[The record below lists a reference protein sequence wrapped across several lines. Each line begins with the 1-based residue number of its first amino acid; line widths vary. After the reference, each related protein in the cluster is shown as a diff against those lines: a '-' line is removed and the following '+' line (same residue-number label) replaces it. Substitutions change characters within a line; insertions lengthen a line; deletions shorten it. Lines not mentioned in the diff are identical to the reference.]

1 MNLDDSWI
9 EISVSY
15 MRKCSKCNQT
25 ITLIQTGDTIP
36 ENILDE
42 IVNIVHV
49 QNHFD
54 AYTKDFQVEEK
65 LIKIDLQINHIPCE
79 KYCPFSP
86 RKWDS
91 RVWTTIHDTEKWP
104 INTDDYC

>member
-1 MNLDDSWI
+1 MNLDDYWI

-15 MRKCSKCNQT
+15 VRMCPKCKQN
-25 ITLIQTGDTIP
+25 ITLVQTGETIP
-36 ENILDE
+36 EIILDE

-54 AYTKDFQVEEK
+54 AYTKYFQVGEK
-65 LIKIDLQINHIPCE
+65 LIKIDLQIEHELCE

-86 RKWDS
+86 R
-91 RVWTTIHDTEKWP
+91 RVQDNVNCSW
-104 INTDDYC
+104 